1 MPTPNAIRPPL
12 GSIVR
17 PPGRGLRDVHD
28 PAELTP
34 EGRRLARTA
43 GGALAAVALLIAF
56 AASAQTAAYGPQS
69 EGSGALPWL
78 FALFAAAAVLGVF
91 LLVLTLGKRPGV
103 RPPGHVPGASRN
115 R

>member
-12 GSIVR
+12 GSLAR
-17 PPGRGLRDVHD
+17 PPDRDL
-28 PAELTP
+28 PAALSP

-43 GGALAAVALLIAF
+43 GASLAVVALVTAF
-56 AASAQTAAYGPQS
+56 AASAQTAAYGPHA
-69 EGSGALPWL
+69 EGGGALAWL

-91 LLVLTLGKRPGV
+91 LLVLTLGRRPEA
-103 RPPGHVPGASRN
+103 RPPGHLPGASRN

>member
-1 MPTPNAIRPPL
+1 MPTPNVIRPPL
-12 GSIVR
+12 GSLAR
-17 PPGRGLRDVHD
+17 PPDRDLPGAEGLS
-28 PAELTP
+28 P

-43 GGALAAVALLIAF
+43 GASLAVVALVTAF
-56 AASAQTAAYGPQS
+56 AASAQTAAYGPRA
-69 EGSGALPWL
+69 EGGGALAWL

-91 LLVLTLGKRPGV
+91 LLVLTLGRRPEA